1 MNKIYKLVYDKN
13 KGVWRV
19 VSEKAR
25 AVGKSVINS
34 AKIDLAGTNFIHK
47 GLVGGYSIV
56 NVTVRKTTLSFLGLA
71 AIFYSG
77 MTVTWAS
84 GTEGTGGG
92 FAQPDGNIS
101 VGYLNGTPR
110 TANGFTGLVVN
121 QPSTL
126 TSNVTG
132 GIGAT
137 GLDNSNSYGYFRW
150 AGGNGGGGGGT
161 GVLSTADITNQ
172 ATLIG
177 GSGGYAGYGRGNGGG
192 GGGGAGIKTSA
203 SVVNRGTI
211 TGGAGSPAQTNL
223 ASGGGGAGIF
233 VSGNSTPVTIINY
246 GAVSGGGAASFL
258 GRGSNGPGYG
268 GAGEG
273 GALGATRTTYSDGG
287 AAIAG
292 SNIIIDN
299 YSGLNAGIGGDG
311 NRYYA
316 IDFFGGNNNQLN
328 LYNGSV
334 INGAIY
340 LRSGRAE
347 IIERVGA
354 RIFNNNIVFD
364 GAGTFNTN
372 SFDFT
377 SNGVI
382 SGAGSVIKTGAG
394 TLILNGRN
402 TYAGGTTVNEGTLQV
417 SSNNN
422 LGASSGALTLDGG
435 ILHSTATF
443 SDGRAVRLGSRSGTL
458 TADSGTTLSL
468 TGIIS
473 DANTGVAGALTK
485 NGAGSLSLRG
495 NNSYTGETTIKQGTL
510 LLAGDGRISNSSV
523 NIESGTLDISQA
535 TSDPSVVSLAGK
547 SAGTLALGGR
557 TLTLSH
563 AAGNFDGEMT
573 GSGGLTVD
581 KGSETLSGTS
591 AAFSGLTT
599 INDGGTLFV
608 NGTLGST
615 ASRLQVNSGGALR
628 GSGTLGG
635 DVTVGDKATLGAGA
649 IADPASGELGT
660 GTLTINGTL
669 SLAQESQLN
678 FQFGSINSPGGQY
691 NDLIEVE
698 GDLVLDGKV
707 NIAVTPGR
715 TFDTGLFRL
724 FNYTGTLTNNIL
736 DIANIPATLNSGD
749 FYVQTSIDN
758 VVNLVNSTGVTLR
771 YWDNGTRN
779 NNKIEGQSGTW
790 RDEVNDN
797 WTLNDGE
804 INSAWSD
811 QSFAVFMGTGGEV
824 TIDNQDG
831 KINLSGMQF
840 AVDGYTLKDGT
851 LTFMPKAGIAS
862 INVGDGTAKSKD
874 FTATVNSVLAGNSGL
889 DKVGFGTLELT
900 GDNTYSGNTR
910 ISNGT
915 LQIAKATALGS
926 SNNSLVLNGGTLNT
940 TASFTQDR
948 SVEVAAG
955 GGEMDTD
962 DTTTLVQSGS
972 IAGSGAL
979 IKSGRGTLTLTG
991 ANSWS
996 GGTAINDGTLQIGD
1010 GGTTGNITG
1019 NIINNAA
1026 LAVNRSDSLTLAGII
1041 SGSGGLQQN
1050 GTGTTILTA
1059 DNSYTGATTIN
1070 SGTLQLG
1077 NGSTSGSVSG
1087 DITNDGVL
1095 AVNRSNDVLLKGVIS
1110 GSGDFEQNGKG
1121 ITALS
1126 ADNTFTGSVTVNDGT
1141 LQLGNGGTGGSVTS
1155 DITNNATLALNRS
1168 DTVTLDNIISGSG
1181 VVEHNGTGTTILTG
1195 ANSWSGGTELNRGTL
1210 RIDENDNLGDSAG
1223 QLSFN
1228 GGSLA
1233 TTSSFTLDRTVNIF
1247 SANGEINTSSGTV
1260 LTQDRGIS
1268 GSGAL
1273 IKSGRGTLTLTG
1285 ANSWSGGTAINEGT
1299 LQIGDGG
1306 TTGNI
1311 TGNIINNAA
1320 LAVNRSDSLT
1330 LGGIISGSGE
1340 LQQNGTGT
1348 TILTADN
1355 SYTGATT
1362 INAGTLQLGNGG
1374 TSGSVSG
1381 DITNDGVLA
1390 VNRSNDV
1397 LLGGLISGSGDFEQ
1411 NGKGITALSAD
1422 NTFTGS
1428 VTVSDGT
1435 LQLGTGGTSGS
1446 VTSDITNN
1454 ATLALNRSDTVTLDN
1469 VISGSGVVEHN
1480 GTGTTVLTGANSWS
1494 GGTVLNRGTLQI
1506 GENNNLGDSAGQL
1519 SFNGG
1524 SLATTSSFT
1533 LDRTVNIFS
1542 ANGEINT
1549 SSGTVLTQDRGISG
1563 SGALI
1568 KSGRGT
1574 LTLTGANS
1582 WSGGTAINEGT
1593 LQIGDGGTTGNIT
1606 GNILNNAT
1614 LVVERNDELTLDG
1627 TLAGSG
1633 VLQKNGA
1640 GELIVSGNYALSG
1653 GTWVNDGTL
1662 TFSGNNVVTN
1672 IIGQSGAALNLRQNT
1687 TLTGWVDPLDMQI
1700 DRGALW
1706 NMNGAAG
1713 QNILDTLT
1721 LAGHINSVAPASFG
1735 GFAPR
1740 NLTVTDLNGQNGT
1753 VTLNTR
1759 LGDENSATDRIIVDG
1774 GSATGTTGLAIRN
1787 MGGGGARVNGDG
1799 ILLVQALNNGTTDP
1813 GAFQLSQ
1820 PVYAGVYQY
1829 SLVRG
1834 STESG
1839 ATDNWYLTSS
1849 QVVWPAAEP
1858 ETGGAET
1865 PEPETGGTGA
1875 RSMPVANYRPGVSTA
1890 VAEPLIAAAANM
1902 ALMSSFYERSGFYG
1916 TGTSLASAPCAE
1928 NLALWCASESRAWG
1942 RYINNNI
1949 EHKGDGKGIHGDA
1962 GPRYNQDIH
1971 AIQFGNDFWR
1981 AADGSGN
1988 LSYAGLYGAIGTSKS
2003 DVTHSDGRR
2012 AGQNHTDAYSVGA
2025 YFTHIRAS
2033 DAWVDSVLQ
2042 GSWLKTRSQ
2051 SDDNTQFNTRGYALA
2066 TSLEGGYPLLNQGGW
2081 KLEPQVRVVWQYQKL
2096 GNTDDGLTN
2105 IHFEDYQSLQASAGI
2120 RLANSGI
2127 IGSKKYALWLNP
2139 RVGREF
2145 MGTSRTDF
2153 AAVNGESSTVAL
2165 TTKNR
2170 GETGAMVIGGSI
2182 GLNQTLSLYTSAN
2195 WSQRFDNNERSLD
2208 ASVGVRGTW

>member
-19 VSEKAR
+19 TSEKAR
-25 AVGKSVINS
+25 AVGKSVINN
-34 AKIDLAGTNFIHK
+34 AKIALSDTSLIHK
-47 GLVGGYSIV
+47 GLVKGLCALLLCASVQFAYAFPGDGGSNI
-56 NVTVRKTTLSFLGLA
+56 SD
-71 AIFYSG
+71 
-77 MTVTWAS
+77 
-84 GTEGTGGG
+84 GGG
-92 FAQPDGNIS
+92 VGGAGGGQAGNTWQS
-101 VGYLNGTPR
+101 AG
-110 TANGFTGLVVN
+110 
-121 QPSTL
+121 
-126 TSNVTG
+126 
-132 GIGAT
+132 
-137 GLDNSNSYGYFRW
+137 SYG
-150 AGGNGGGGGGT
+150 ANGNGGTASGSGRGTWARGGR
-161 GVLSTADITNQ
+161 
-172 ATLIG
+172 G
-177 GSGGYAGYGRGNGGG
+177 GSSGQLVSTSTVIAGNVRGNSGENAVNSGNFNGAGG
-192 GGGGAGIKTSA
+192 GGGGAGLYVNSA
-203 SVVNRGTI
+203 NAVITLPSLMSVIAGN
-211 TGGAGSPAQTNL
+211 GGNGASSRAYCTVCGIG
-223 ASGGGGAGIF
+223 SGGGG
-233 VSGNSTPVTIINY
+233 GNGVVFAQQGTLNNY
-246 GAVSGGGAASFL
+246 GVITGGNGGAPGATQSSNVAGGGGGGHAVTGL
-258 GRGSNGPGYG
+258 NVVINNYGTLTPGNGNGGGSQ
-268 GAGEG
+268 
-273 GALGATRTTYSDGG
+273 G
-287 AAIAG
+287 AAIRWT
-292 SNIIIDN
+292 
-299 YSGLNAGIGGDG
+299 GGAD
-311 NRYYA
+311 
-316 IDFFGGNNNQLN
+316 NQLN
-328 LYNGSV
+328 MYTDSV
-334 INGAIY
+334 INGTIW
-340 LRSGRAE
+340 LQSGEAE
-347 IIERVGA
+347 ITELVADRTLT
-354 RIFNNNIVFD
+354 NNIIFGGV
-364 GAGTFNTN
+364 GTFNSN
-372 SFDFT
+372 GFNLT
-377 SNGVI
+377 SDGVI

-394 TLILNGRN
+394 TLELNGQN

-443 SDGRAVRLGSRSGTL
+443 SDGRAVRLGSRSGTF
-458 TADSGTTLSL
+458 TADSRTTLSL
-468 TGIIS
+468 TGIMS
-473 DANTGVAGALTK
+473 DANTGVAGTLTK

-535 TSDPSVVSLAGK
+535 TSDPSVVSLVGK

-698 GDLVLDGKV
+698 GGLVLDGKL

-724 FNYTGTLTNNIL
+724 FNYTGTLTNNL
-736 DIANIPATLNSGD
+736 LEIAKIPATLNSGD
-749 FYVQTSIDN
+749 LYVQTSIDK
-758 VVNLVNSTGVTLR
+758 VVNLVNSTGGTLR

-779 NNKIEGQSGTW
+779 NNRIEGESGTW
-790 RDEVNDN
+790 RGNTDDN
-797 WTLNDGE
+797 WTLRNGE
-804 INSAWSD
+804 LNAPWSD
-811 QSFAVFMGTGGEV
+811 RSFAVFMGTAGVV
-824 TIDNQDG
+824 TIDNLPGSD
-831 KINLSGMQF
+831 ISLSGMQF

-851 LTFMPKAGIAS
+851 LTFMPEAGKVLAS
-862 INVGDGTAKSKD
+862 VNVGDGTAKSKD

-900 GDNTYSGNTR
+900 GENTYSGNTR

-926 SNNSLVLNGGTLNT
+926 SSNSLVFNGGTLNT
-940 TASFTQDR
+940 TADFTQER
-948 SVEVAAG
+948 SVEIAAG

-962 DTTTLVQSGS
+962 DTTTLTQSGNIS
-972 IAGSGAL
+972 GSGAL
-979 IKSGRGTLTLTG
+979 TKSGKGTLTLTG
-991 ANSWS
+991 SNSWS
-996 GGTAINDGTLQIGD
+996 GGTTVDAGILQIGD
-1010 GGTTGNITG
+1010 GATTGDITG
-1019 NIINNAA
+1019 NILNKST

-1070 SGTLQLG
+1070 AGTLQLG

-1126 ADNTFTGSVTVNDGT
+1126 ADNTFTGSVTVSDGT
-1141 LQLGNGGTGGSVTS
+1141 LQLGNGGTSGSVTS

-1233 TTSSFTLDRTVNIF
+1233 TTSSFTLDRTVNIL
-1247 SANGEINTSSGTV
+1247 SANGEIDTASGTV

-1273 IKSGRGTLTLTG
+1273 IKSGLGTLTLTG
-1285 ANSWSGGTAINEGT
+1285 ANSWSGGTAINEGI
-1299 LQIGDGG
+1299 LQIGDNG
-1306 TTGNI
+1306 TTGDI
-1311 TGNIINNAA
+1311 TGNILNNAA
-1320 LAVNRSDSLT
+1320 LAVNRSNSVT
-1330 LGGIISGSGE
+1330 LAGIISGSGE

-1362 INAGTLQLGNGG
+1362 INAGTLQLGNGS

-1397 LLGGLISGSGDFEQ
+1397 LLKGVISGSGDFEQ

-1435 LQLGTGGTSGS
+1435 LQLGNGGTTGS

-1469 VISGSGVVEHN
+1469 IISGSGVVEHN

-1494 GGTVLNRGTLQI
+1494 GGTQLNRGTLRI
-1506 GENNNLGDSAGQL
+1506 GENDNLGNSAGQL

-1524 SLATTSSFT
+1524 RLNTTASFT
-1533 LDRTVNIFS
+1533 QDCSVEIAAGS
-1542 ANGEINT
+1542 GEIDT
-1549 SSGTVLTQDRGISG
+1549 DDTTTLVQSGNISG
-1563 SGALI
+1563 SGTLI

-1582 WSGGTAINEGT
+1582 WSGGTTINQGT
-1593 LQIGDGGTTGNIT
+1593 LQIGDGGATGNIT
-1606 GNILNNAT
+1606 GNILNNAA
-1614 LVVERNDELTLDG
+1614 LVVDRSDELTLDG

-1633 VLQKNGA
+1633 LLQK
-1640 GELIVSGNYALSG
+1640 
-1653 GTWVNDGTL
+1653 
-1662 TFSGNNVVTN
+1662 
-1672 IIGQSGAALNLRQNT
+1672 
-1687 TLTGWVDPLDMQI
+1687 
-1700 DRGALW
+1700 
-1706 NMNGAAG
+1706 
-1713 QNILDTLT
+1713 
-1721 LAGHINSVAPASFG
+1721 
-1735 GFAPR
+1735 
-1740 NLTVTDLNGQNGT
+1740 
-1753 VTLNTR
+1753 
-1759 LGDENSATDRIIVDG
+1759 
-1774 GSATGTTGLAIRN
+1774 TGLA
-1787 MGGGGARVNGDG
+1787 
-1799 ILLVQALNNGTTDP
+1799 
-1813 GAFQLSQ
+1813 S
-1820 PVYAGVYQY
+1820 
-1829 SLVRG
+1829 
-1834 STESG
+1834 
-1839 ATDNWYLTSS
+1839 
-1849 QVVWPAAEP
+1849 
-1858 ETGGAET
+1858 
-1865 PEPETGGTGA
+1865 
-1875 RSMPVANYRPGVSTA
+1875 
-1890 VAEPLIAAAANM
+1890 
-1902 ALMSSFYERSGFYG
+1902 
-1916 TGTSLASAPCAE
+1916 
-1928 NLALWCASESRAWG
+1928 
-1942 RYINNNI
+1942 
-1949 EHKGDGKGIHGDA
+1949 
-1962 GPRYNQDIH
+1962 
-1971 AIQFGNDFWR
+1971 
-1981 AADGSGN
+1981 
-1988 LSYAGLYGAIGTSKS
+1988 
-2003 DVTHSDGRR
+2003 
-2012 AGQNHTDAYSVGA
+2012 
-2025 YFTHIRAS
+2025 
-2033 DAWVDSVLQ
+2033 
-2042 GSWLKTRSQ
+2042 
-2051 SDDNTQFNTRGYALA
+2051 
-2066 TSLEGGYPLLNQGGW
+2066 
-2081 KLEPQVRVVWQYQKL
+2081 
-2096 GNTDDGLTN
+2096 
-2105 IHFEDYQSLQASAGI
+2105 
-2120 RLANSGI
+2120 
-2127 IGSKKYALWLNP
+2127 
-2139 RVGREF
+2139 
-2145 MGTSRTDF
+2145 
-2153 AAVNGESSTVAL
+2153 
-2165 TTKNR
+2165 
-2170 GETGAMVIGGSI
+2170 
-2182 GLNQTLSLYTSAN
+2182 
-2195 WSQRFDNNERSLD
+2195 
-2208 ASVGVRGTW
+2208 